1 MIFLYTDGACRGNPG
16 IGSYAYTLYKNNTLI
31 KEGGSV
37 AERTTNNIMELSA
50 IYYGLLECS
59 YSDSIEVFS
68 DSKYA
73 ISGITQW
80 RFKWRS
86 SNWLKADKK
95 PVLNIDLWKKLDAL
109 IDQFHHLKFSWV
121 KGHSTNP
128 YNNYVD
134 LLANRF
140 LDEKQSYK

>member
-1 MIFLYTDGACRGNPG
+1 MISLYTDGACRGNPG
-16 IGSYAYTLYKNNTLI
+16 IGSYAYALYKNKVLI

-37 AERTTNNIMELSA
+37 SKMTTNNIMELSA

-59 YSDSIEVFS
+59 YTDSIQVFS

-86 SNWLKADKK
+86 SHWLKSDKIIK
-95 PVLNIDLWKKLDAL
+95 LN
-109 IDQFHHLKFSWV
+109 
-121 KGHSTNP
+121 
-128 YNNYVD
+128 
-134 LLANRF
+134 
-140 LDEKQSYK
+140 

>member
-1 MIFLYTDGACRGNPG
+1 MISLYTDGACRGNPG
-16 IGSYAYTLYKNNTLI
+16 IGSYAYTLYRNNKLI
-31 KEGGSV
+31 KEGGGV
-37 AERTTNNIMELSA
+37 ENKTTNNIMELSA
-50 IYYGLLECS
+50 VYYGLQECS

-68 DSKYA
+68 DSKYV
-73 ISGITQW
+73 ILGITQW

-95 PVLNIDLWKKLDAL
+95 PVLNIDLWKKLDTL

-121 KGHSTNP
+121 KGHSTDP
-128 YNNYVD
+128 YNHYVD
-134 LLANRF
+134 LLANKF